1 MELRHLRYFVGVAE
15 ALSFTKT
22 AKKLHI
28 AARTTMWCFALLIKV
43 RKIGVEPDNKR
54 LARCANTALTQPRK
68 AKQMNTLNKETTW
81 NPLREMEEA
90 QNRLHRFFVGG
101 FPITPGGGEIHSLA
115 VADWSPEVD
124 ISEDDQGYLLK
135 ADLPEMKKD
144 DVRVTLEDGILSVSG
159 ERKCQKEDQKKKF
172 HRIERSFGTFRRSFT
187 LPEDADST
195 KVTAEF
201 RDGVLK
207 VHLPTT
213 ATPKSKAI
221 QVKVA

>member
-1 MELRHLRYFVGVAE
+1 
-15 ALSFTKT
+15 
-22 AKKLHI
+22 
-28 AARTTMWCFALLIKV
+28 
-43 RKIGVEPDNKR
+43 
-54 LARCANTALTQPRK
+54 
-68 AKQMNTLNKETTW
+68 
-81 NPLREMEEA
+81 MEEA
-90 QNRLHRFFVGG
+90 RQNRYSRFLGG
-101 FPITPGGGEIHSLA
+101 CPNRIGIRDIHSLK

-124 ISEDDQGYLLK
+124 ITQDHHGYLLK

-144 DVRVTLEDGILSVSG
+144 DVRVTVEDGILCVSG
-159 ERKCQKEDQKKKF
+159 ERKSVKEDQKKKF

-213 ATPKSKAI
+213 PIARSKAI
-221 QVKVA
+221 EVKVQ

>member
-1 MELRHLRYFVGVAE
+1 
-15 ALSFTKT
+15 
-22 AKKLHI
+22 
-28 AARTTMWCFALLIKV
+28 
-43 RKIGVEPDNKR
+43 
-54 LARCANTALTQPRK
+54 
-68 AKQMNTLNKETTW
+68 MNTLNKVTTW
-81 NPLREMEEA
+81 NPLREIDEP
-90 QNRLHRFFVGG
+90 QNRLYRFFLDG
-101 FPITPGGGEIHSLA
+101 FPNRMGSGEIHSLT

-124 ISEDDQGYLLK
+124 VSEDDHGYLLK

-144 DVRVTLEDGILSVSG
+144 DVRVTVEDGILSVSG
-159 ERKCQKEDQKKKF
+159 ERKCQKEDEKKKF
-172 HRIERSFGTFRRSFT
+172 HRIERSFGTFRRNFT

-213 ATPKSKAI
+213 PIAKSKAT

>member
-1 MELRHLRYFVGVAE
+1 M
-15 ALSFTKT
+15 KT
-22 AKKLHI
+22 GN
-28 AARTTMWCFALLIKV
+28 KV
-43 RKIGVEPDNKR
+43 I
-54 LARCANTALTQPRK
+54 
-68 AKQMNTLNKETTW
+68 TW
-81 NPLREMEEA
+81 NPLKEMEEA
-90 QNRLHRFFVGG
+90 QDRFNRFFPAG
-101 FPITPGGGEIHSLA
+101 FATRIGSGEIHRLA

-124 ISEDDQGYLLK
+124 ISEDDHGYLLK

-144 DVRVTLEDGILSVSG
+144 DVRVTVEDGILSVSG
-159 ERKCQKEDQKKKF
+159 ERKTEKEDLKKKF

-213 ATPKSKAI
+213 PVAKSKAT

>member
-1 MELRHLRYFVGVAE
+1 
-15 ALSFTKT
+15 
-22 AKKLHI
+22 
-28 AARTTMWCFALLIKV
+28 
-43 RKIGVEPDNKR
+43 
-54 LARCANTALTQPRK
+54 
-68 AKQMNTLNKETTW
+68 MNTLNKVTTW
-81 NPLREMEEA
+81 NPLREMDEA
-90 QNRLHRFFVGG
+90 QNRFNPFFLAG
-101 FPITPGGGEIHSLA
+101 FPNRMGSGEIHSLT

-124 ISEDDQGYLLK
+124 ISEDDRGYLLK

-144 DVRVTLEDGILSVSG
+144 DVRVTVEDGILSVSG
-159 ERKCQKEDQKKKF
+159 ERRSEKEDQKRKF
-172 HRIERSFGTFRRSFT
+172 HRIERSLGTFRRSFT

-213 ATPKSKAI
+213 TVARSKAI

>member
-1 MELRHLRYFVGVAE
+1 
-15 ALSFTKT
+15 
-22 AKKLHI
+22 
-28 AARTTMWCFALLIKV
+28 
-43 RKIGVEPDNKR
+43 
-54 LARCANTALTQPRK
+54 
-68 AKQMNTLNKETTW
+68 MNTLNKVTTW
-81 NPLREMEEA
+81 KPLREMDEA
-90 QNRLHRFFVGG
+90 QNRLNRFFLGG
-101 FPITPGGGEIHSLA
+101 FPSRTGSDEIHSLA

-144 DVRVTLEDGILSVSG
+144 DVRVTVEDGILSVSG
-159 ERKCQKEDQKKKF
+159 ERKTQKEDQKKKF

-201 RDGVLK
+201 RGGVLK

-213 ATPKSKAI
+213 PIARSKAI
-221 QVKVA
+221 EVKVK

>member
-1 MELRHLRYFVGVAE
+1 MG
-15 ALSFTKT
+15 S
-22 AKKLHI
+22 
-28 AARTTMWCFALLIKV
+28 
-43 RKIGVEPDNKR
+43 
-54 LARCANTALTQPRK
+54 
-68 AKQMNTLNKETTW
+68 
-81 NPLREMEEA
+81 
-90 QNRLHRFFVGG
+90 
-101 FPITPGGGEIHSLA
+101 GEIHSLA

-144 DVRVTLEDGILSVSG
+144 DVRVTVEDGILSVSG
-159 ERKCQKEDQKKKF
+159 ERKCQKEDEKKKF
-172 HRIERSFGTFRRSFT
+172 HRIERSFGTFRRNFT

-213 ATPKSKAI
+213 PIAKSKAT

>member
-1 MELRHLRYFVGVAE
+1 
-15 ALSFTKT
+15 
-22 AKKLHI
+22 
-28 AARTTMWCFALLIKV
+28 
-43 RKIGVEPDNKR
+43 
-54 LARCANTALTQPRK
+54 
-68 AKQMNTLNKETTW
+68 MNTLNKVMTW
-81 NPLREMEEA
+81 NPLREMAEA
-90 QNRLHRFFVGG
+90 QNRFNPFFLGG
-101 FPITPGGGEIHSLA
+101 FPNRMGGGEIHSLA

-124 ISEDDQGYLLK
+124 ISEDDHGYLLK

-144 DVRVTLEDGILSVSG
+144 DVRVTVEDGILSVSG
-159 ERKCQKEDQKKKF
+159 ERKSEKEDQKKKF

-213 ATPKSKAI
+213 PIARSKAI
-221 QVKVA
+221 EVKVK

>member
-1 MELRHLRYFVGVAE
+1 MN
-15 ALSFTKT
+15 
-22 AKKLHI
+22 KLI
-28 AARTTMWCFALLIKV
+28 
-43 RKIGVEPDNKR
+43 
-54 LARCANTALTQPRK
+54 
-68 AKQMNTLNKETTW
+68 TW
-81 NPLREMEEA
+81 NPLGEIDEA
-90 QNRLHRFFVGG
+90 QNRFNRFFLGG
-101 FPITPGGGEIHSLA
+101 FPNRMGTGEIHSLA

-124 ISEDDQGYLLK
+124 ISEDDHGYLLK

-144 DVRVTLEDGILSVSG
+144 DVRVTVEDGILSVSG
-159 ERKCQKEDQKKKF
+159 ERKSEKEDLKKKF
-172 HRIERSFGTFRRSFT
+172 HRVERSFGNFRRSFT

-213 ATPKSKAI
+213 ARPRSKAI